1 MKDRYRFKALSSKIS
16 SLKTCISA
24 SHLILSYCIE
34 ELESFY
40 LSKNELIF
48 LFFQV
53 SCIIE
58 SHFLLQFSSVQS
70 LSCVQFFVTPWT
82 AARQASL
89 SITNSRSLL
98 RFMSIESMMPSNRL
112 ILCHPLPFL
121 ASVFP
126 SMRVFSNESA
136 LHIRSPKYL
145 AGASASASVLPMNIQ
160 D

>member
-1 MKDRYRFKALSSKIS
+1 MKVEESGVDRLKDRYRFIALSSKIS

-24 SHLILSYCIE
+24 SHLILSYRIE
-34 ELESFY
+34 ELESFH
-40 LSKNELIF
+40 LSKNELIS

-89 SITNSRSLL
+89 SITSSRSLL
-98 RFMSIESMMPSNRL
+98 RFMSIELVMPSNRL
-112 ILCHPLPFL
+112 ILCRPLLLLP
-121 ASVFP
+121 SVFP
-126 SMRVFSNESA
+126 SFRIFSNESVR
-136 LHIRSPKYL
+136 HIRWLKC
-145 AGASASASVLPMNIQ
+145 
-160 D
+160 